1 MRSIVLGGIAAT
13 VLLAVAGC
21 ASAGPSAPGA
31 PAPNGTDAQA
41 QLAELPRPSSDSPVL
56 AITTIIEQPDGA
68 LLCLGAV
75 AESAPPQCTGLALI
89 GWDWDA
95 FEHEETGGVRWVQ
108 GVALEGLYDAEAQ
121 TFTQTGEPMSA
132 AAITMPAIDV
142 PAGTLDDATIEA
154 VQNDFGAI
162 DRADVL
168 ATYGEQGTLVVEVVY
183 DDGTVQAAIDDIYG
197 PGVVFVTSALR
208 GGAEDP
214 ALIDPPMDTAAPVIT
229 GADAQARLA
238 ELPTPS
244 ATEPVLAIGTVL
256 EPASGPGAG
265 TPMLC
270 YAVAQSLPPQCT
282 GPEVVGW
289 DWSTLQHEEA
299 NGVRWTDGVAIRVT
313 YDAAAN
319 AVTPVEMLDLAAL
332 SMLARETPTG
342 SLDAATQ
349 QAVQED
355 VWALGRADVLG
366 GGGGHGI
373 AEIEVVYDDGSMQAA
388 FDEIYGTGVVH
399 VWSWLG

>member
-1 MRSIVLGGIAAT
+1 MRSIALGGIAAT

-21 ASAGPSAPGA
+21 AAAGPSAPGA
-31 PAPNGTDAQA
+31 PVPDGTDAQT
-41 QLAELPRPSSDSPVL
+41 QLAELPRPSPDSPVL

-89 GWDWDA
+89 GWEWDA

-108 GVALEGLYDAEAQ
+108 GVALEGVYDAEAQ
-121 TFTQTGEPMSA
+121 TFTATGEPMSA
-132 AAITMPAIDV
+132 AAITLPAIEV
-142 PAGTLDDATIEA
+142 PAGDLDDATIEA
-154 VQNDFGAI
+154 VQADFLAV

-168 ATYGEQGTLVVEVVY
+168 GSYGEQGTLVVEVVY
-183 DDGTVQAAIDDIYG
+183 DDGTVQAAIDEIYG
-197 PGVVFVTSALR
+197 PGVVFVISALR
-208 GGAEDP
+208 GGAADP

-256 EPASGPGAG
+256 DDGS
-265 TPMLC
+265 PMLC
-270 YAVAQSLPPQCT
+270 YNILTSLPPQCS

-289 DWSTLQHEEA
+289 DWSTVEHEEA
-299 NGVRWTDGVAIRVT
+299 NGVRWTDGVAMRVT

-366 GGGGHGI
+366 GGGGQGI

-388 FDEIYGTGVVH
+388 FDTVYGPGVVH